1 MLDKNSPT
9 PLYVQFEENVRHKID
24 NEDWPLN
31 SMIPSENELS
41 RTYGISRMT
50 VRSVLNRLVMA
61 GLLYRVPGKGTYVA
75 EAKIESSPLS
85 WMGIREQL
93 ERMGYETETRL
104 LTVELVSPSTRIS
117 KMLEIKPGATAYLVK
132 RIRYVKGVPLSIHT
146 SYIPQEVSPDLERQE
161 LEAKQLCDIL
171 KDEYNCRIARQVE
184 TLESITASTEEAEL
198 LEVSTSFPLLLL
210 ENRIYNSNHVPIEYS
225 KVVFRGDKIKLRLEH
240 GQNGMG

>member
-9 PLYVQFEENVRHKID
+9 PLYVQFEESVRHKID
-24 NEDWPLN
+24 NEEWPLN

-61 GLLYRVPGKGTYVA
+61 GLLYRVPGKGTYVS

-93 ERMGYETETRL
+93 ERMGYETETKL
-104 LTVELVSPSTRIS
+104 LTAELVSTSTRIA
-117 KMLEIKPGATAYLVK
+117 KLLEIKPGATAYLVK
-132 RIRYVKGVPLSIHT
+132 RIRYVKGVPLSVHT
-146 SYIPQEVSPDLERQE
+146 SYIPQEVSPDLERQD
-161 LEAKQLCDIL
+161 LEGKQLCDIL
-171 KDEYNCRIARQVE
+171 TDEYNCRIARQVE
-184 TLESITASTEEAEL
+184 TLESITASAEEAEL
-198 LEVSTSFPLLLL
+198 LGVSTSFPLLLL
-210 ENRIYNSNHVPIEYS
+210 ENRVYNSNQVPIEYS

-240 GQNGMG
+240 GQNGNG